1 VIGMSPTQID
11 FLTSLPGFRDFET
24 GWKSRTTI
32 ESGHGFPIHY
42 LGKADL
48 ITAKKTA
55 GRPQDLAD
63 LDELRRADS

>member
-1 VIGMSPTQID
+1 MSPTQID